1 MKESEK
7 EWRRVVLSARTT
19 NETRSANPRLFRR
32 RVPSTFEPCVFNP
45 LRDAQTLSNASSLT
59 LRLFWS
65 SPSSFAG
72 VSMAFEIC
80 TTRVSDGLA
89 HEGGWKK
96 KGCLPTWRL
105 ICFEGR
111 VLRIFRSLNTF
122 DATIL
127 FVLLH
132 WNCLLKKSLYI
143 LLNKL
148 NSSNRLFHILI
159 YSTIKFNIIK
169 KDRSIAIHYSLR
181 EKKSSSIFFFWYI
194 IQFIFVFV
202 FFFFFFQRI
211 SFVFLIYKLSSSFSP
226 L

>member
-1 MKESEK
+1 MEEGGAECSHDERNSFCESSFIPSPRTLYFRTVRFQPPTRRADTFK
-7 EWRRVVLSARTT
+7 RVFVNAATLLIFTFVVCGGVYGLRNLYDACEWR
-19 NETRSANPRLFRR
+19 
-32 RVPSTFEPCVFNP
+32 PCTW
-45 LRDAQTLSNASSLT
+45 R
-59 LRLFWS
+59 
-65 SPSSFAG
+65 G
-72 VSMAFEIC
+72 VK
-80 TTRVSDGLA
+80 
-89 HEGGWKK
+89 KK

-181 EKKSSSIFFFWYI
+181 EKNLHLSFYI